1 MTGRQDAGLQDAMND
16 GTGQNGATDHTTPD
30 RQAPGRL
37 GLRRMLTRLSLFWE
51 TAWPTLWPSLGIAGA
66 FLALGLFN
74 VLPALPGW
82 LHALILAAFVAALL
96 FTIRNGVRQL
106 RIPSAETATRRLE
119 TDSGLKHRP
128 LVTLEDRPALG
139 VVDPQ
144 TERLWQLHLARAAA
158 AARKIHLRWPRP
170 NLAARDPYALRGALV
185 IALVAGLGFAG
196 PNATARLSA
205 ALTPDLSALTA
216 REAASLELWITPPEH
231 TNLPPMLLASAD
243 PENLSEAALQAEGP
257 IAVPAGSTLLAQVNA
272 GRGTPELARGDA
284 ATEFAEVAD
293 RAWRLETTL
302 DTEGVQ
308 SLAVRQSGDTLG
320 AWEFD
325 IIGDTSPEIRFSE
338 APAANDTNAL
348 RIGYTGLDDYG
359 ITEVRAELAW
369 PGDPGASGITAIDL
383 ELPLPRPDARE
394 GSAASIHDLTA
405 HPWAGLEV
413 DIQLTATDGIGQTG
427 QTDRLSVILPERVFN
442 HPVAREI
449 IAQRRVLALSPE
461 NRRDVARSLHNL
473 GRFPG
478 RFDNDIAVFLA
489 LMSARSRLIYA
500 PESAGVVGL
509 LSQLWD
515 TALRLEDGALSL
527 AQRDVADLQ
536 ERFREAI
543 ENGASEEEIS
553 EIMEELRAALD
564 RYLEALAQNL
574 TQALEGMDLSS
585 LPEAGE
591 DMELLDREAI
601 QDMMEQLE
609 QMARLGD
616 AEGVQEM
623 LERMQQMLQALQNVP
638 NTMQQ
643 QQASPAQQFLRQL
656 QEVLRNQQALHD
668 ETFQRSQRGQEMT
681 PEESQEA
688 REAQNEIRRQLGEL
702 MRQLGEMTNEIPENL
717 GDAET
722 AMNEAERAL
731 GEGNLQS
738 ALNDQARAMDELR
751 RGGQQMALQMMRQRG
766 QSQGNGQG
774 PAEGLFQPGEEGFDP
789 LGRPIQPD
797 DRNNGDARSAGQN
810 PIGDGEQAL
819 RALRIQDEIRQ
830 RLRDQGRPEA
840 EIDYLLRL
848 LRRF

>member
-1 MTGRQDAGLQDAMND
+1 MDNGRTDNSRTNYDALE
-16 GTGQNGATDHTTPD
+16 
-30 RQAPGRL
+30 RQTAPRL
-37 GLRRMLTRLSLFWE
+37 SLRRALARLSLFWE
-51 TAWPTLWPSLGIAGA
+51 TTWPALWPALGLAGA
-66 FLALGLFN
+66 FVVVGLFN
-74 VLPALPGW
+74 VLPALPGL
-82 LHALILAAFVAALL
+82 LHALILLAFAAGLL
-96 FTIRNGVRQL
+96 IAIRHGLRQL
-106 RIPSAETATRRLE
+106 HIPSAATATRRLE
-119 TDSGLKHRP
+119 TDSGLEHRP
-128 LVTLEDRPALG
+128 LVTIEDRPAIG

-158 AARKIHLRWPRP
+158 AARNIHLRWPRP

-185 IALVAGLGFAG
+185 IALVAGLVVAG
-196 PNATARLSA
+196 PNATSRLSA
-205 ALTPDLSALTA
+205 AIAPDLSALTA

-243 PENLSEAALQAEGP
+243 PENLSEPAMNSEGP
-257 IAVPAGSTLLAQVNA
+257 IPVPAGSTLLAQVNA
-272 GRGTPELARGDA
+272 GRGTPELERGDGER
-284 ATEFAEVAD
+284 EFTEVAD

-308 SLAVRQSGDTLG
+308 DLSIAQSGNTLG
-320 AWEFD
+320 TWTLD
-325 IIGDTSPEIRFSE
+325 IIGDTPPEIQFSE
-338 APAANDTNAL
+338 APSANDSNAL
-348 RIGYTGLDDYG
+348 RIGYHGLDDYG
-359 ITEVRAELAW
+359 VTEVHAELAW
-369 PGDPGASGITAIDL
+369 PGNPGTSGIEAIDL
-383 ELPLPRPDARE
+383 ELPLPRPDARD

-427 QTDRLSVILPERVFN
+427 RTDRLSVILPERVFN
-442 HPVAREI
+442 HPIAREI

-473 GRFPG
+473 GRFPD

-500 PESAGVVGL
+500 PQSDGVVGV

-515 TALRLEDGALSL
+515 TALRLEDGSLSL
-527 AQRDVADLQ
+527 AQRDVANLQ
-536 ERFREAI
+536 ARLRQAI
-543 ENGASEEEIS
+543 ENGASEEEINA
-553 EIMEELRAALD
+553 IMEELRAALD

-574 TQALEGMDLSS
+574 SQALDGMDLSS

-591 DMELLDREAI
+591 DIELLDREAI
-601 QDMMEQLE
+601 QEMMEQLE

-623 LERMQQMLQALQNVP
+623 LERLQQMLQALQNAP
-638 NTMQQ
+638 NMMQQ
-643 QQASPAQQFLRQL
+643 QQASPAQQFLREL
-656 QEVLRNQQALHD
+656 QQVLRNQEALHD

-681 PEESQEA
+681 PSESQDA

-702 MRQLGEMTNEIPENL
+702 MRQLGELTNEIPENL
-717 GDAET
+717 GDAEG
-722 AMNEAERAL
+722 AMNDAERAL
-731 GEGNLQS
+731 GEGDLQS

-751 RGGQQMALQMMRQRG
+751 RGGQQMALQIMRQRG
-766 QSQGNGQG
+766 QGQG
-774 PAEGLFQPGEEGFDP
+774 DGQGQAEGLFQPGEEGFDP
-789 LGRPIQPD
+789 LGRPTQPD
-797 DRNNGDARSAGQN
+797 DRSDGDARSAGQN

-819 RALRIQDEIRQ
+819 RALKIQDEIRQ

>member
-1 MTGRQDAGLQDAMND
+1 MND
-16 GTGQNGATDHTTPD
+16 GRTDNNASEHDSPE
-30 RQAPGRL
+30 RQTAPRL
-37 GLRRMLTRLSLFWE
+37 GLRRALARLSLFWE
-51 TAWPTLWPSLGIAGA
+51 TTWPALWPSLGLVGA
-66 FLALGLFN
+66 FLVLALFN
-74 VLPALPGW
+74 LLPALPGW
-82 LHALILAAFVAALL
+82 LHALILVAFVVALL
-96 FTIRNGVRQL
+96 FTARRGLRQL
-106 RIPSAETATRRLE
+106 RIPSTATATRRLE

-128 LVTLEDRPALG
+128 LVTIDDRPATG

-158 AARKIHLRWPRP
+158 AARNIHLRWPRP
-170 NLAARDPYALRGALV
+170 NLAARDPFALRGALV
-185 IALVAGLGFAG
+185 IALAAGLVFAG
-196 PNATARLSA
+196 PNATSRLSA
-205 ALTPDLSALTA
+205 AVSPDLSSLTA
-216 REAASLELWITPPEH
+216 REAASLELWVTPPEH

-243 PENLSEAALQAEGP
+243 PENLSDSATDSEGL
-257 IAVPAGSTLLAQVNA
+257 IAVPASSILLAQVNA
-272 GRGTPELARGDA
+272 GRGTPELERGDTE
-284 ATEFAEVAD
+284 TEFTEIAD

-308 SLAVRQSGDTLG
+308 SLAVVQSGETLG
-320 AWEFD
+320 VWELD
-325 IIGDTSPEIRFSE
+325 VIGDAPPVIQFSE
-338 APAANDTNAL
+338 APDANETNAL
-348 RIGYTGLDDYG
+348 RIGYDGTDDYG
-359 ITEVRAELAW
+359 ITQVHAELAW
-369 PGDPGASGITAIDL
+369 PGDPGLSGIAPIDL
-383 ELPLPRPDARE
+383 ELPLPRPDARD

-473 GRFPG
+473 GRVPG

-489 LMSARSRLIYA
+489 LMSARSRLVYA
-500 PESAGVVGL
+500 PESEGVVDV

-515 TALRLEDGALSL
+515 TALRLEDGSLSL
-527 AQRDVADLQ
+527 AQRDVANLQ
-536 ERFREAI
+536 ERLREAI

-623 LERMQQMLQALQNVP
+623 LERMQQMLQALQNAP
-638 NTMQQ
+638 NMMQ
-643 QQASPAQQFLRQL
+643 QQASPAQQFLREL
-656 QEVLRNQQALHD
+656 QQVLRNQQALHD

-681 PEESQEA
+681 PAESQEA

-717 GDAET
+717 GDAEG
-722 AMNEAERAL
+722 AMSDAEGAL
-731 GEGNLQS
+731 GEGDLQS

-766 QSQGNGQG
+766 QGQG
-774 PAEGLFQPGEEGFDP
+774 EGQGQAEGLFQPGEEGFDP
-789 LGRPIQPD
+789 LGRPVQPD

-819 RALRIQDEIRQ
+819 RALKIQDEIRQ